1 MINELAA
8 KDKAIQ
14 EYMQRWDW
22 VIKLM
27 DELD

>member
-1 MINELAA
+1 MINEFAA
-8 KDKAIQ
+8 KDKVIQ

-22 VIKLM
+22 VSKPM

>member
-8 KDKAIQ
+8 KDKTIQ

-22 VIKLM
+22 VSKPM